1 MAVRLGRAPGY
12 NLGVTESDDD
22 ETILMDSA
30 GALLSGDF
38 SAKTVLG
45 HVTLTRQRLVFGEQK
60 PTTAGIQL
68 GALGSVVDDL
78 RKRRQVEHAPLVDVP
93 LADITAVS
101 KRKFRLNRNILVVEL
116 ADGRK
121 AEVTDS
127 FKQLDAPLRKVLTE
141 EHGKT
146 IQQDAPEGWRVA

>member
-1 MAVRLGRAPGY
+1 M
-12 NLGVTESDDD
+12 TESDD
-22 ETILMDSA
+22 TVLVDSA